1 MAWITGPEMVIAVC
15 EAGGLGTLAAATLEP
30 AELARQIM
38 RVREKTSR
46 PFAVNIPLRLATAAG
61 AVEAVLQGDVPVVVC
76 SAGDPFPWVARFKDA
91 GRIVLQV
98 VFNREMALR
107 AGAAGVDGLIAMGA
121 EAGGNLCPDELT
133 TLVLVPQIVDATDL
147 PVVAAGGIADSRGFA
162 AALALGAHG
171 IQIGTRLLATWECTA
186 HPRYKRAVLEARD
199 VDSTVL
205 GRSTGLQFRVLRNE
219 AVRQMLDLERR
230 GEDRATLD
238 RRILD
243 ALRKAV
249 LDGDVDEGAVVAGQA
264 AGLVREELTVAQV
277 LEGLMEGVRRRLDA
291 LRCLG

>member
-1 MAWITGPEMVIAVC
+1 
-15 EAGGLGTLAAATLEP
+15 
-30 AELARQIM
+30 
-38 RVREKTSR
+38 
-46 PFAVNIPLRLATAAG
+46 
-61 AVEAVLQGDVPVVVC
+61 
-76 SAGDPFPWVARFKDA
+76 
-91 GRIVLQV
+91 
-98 VFNREMALR
+98 
-107 AGAAGVDGLIAMGA
+107 VDG
-121 EAGGNLCPDELT
+121 
-133 TLVLVPQIVDATDL
+133 
-147 PVVAAGGIADSRGFA
+147 
-162 AALALGAHG
+162 
-171 IQIGTRLLATWECTA
+171 
-186 HPRYKRAVLEARD
+186 
-199 VDSTVL
+199 TVL

-291 LRCLG
+291 LCCFG